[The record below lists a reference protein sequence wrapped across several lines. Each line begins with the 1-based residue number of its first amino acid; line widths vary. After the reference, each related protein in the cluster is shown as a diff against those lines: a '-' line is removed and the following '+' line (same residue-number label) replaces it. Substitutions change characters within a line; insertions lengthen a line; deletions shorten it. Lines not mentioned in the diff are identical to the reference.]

1 MCGRYALTASSE
13 QLMLLFDLLQV
24 TFDLVPRYNLAPTQL
39 APVVHL
45 GEDGL
50 RTLTP
55 MNWGLV
61 PRWAKDRSIG
71 SRLIN
76 ARGETVAEKPAFRT
90 AFRERRCLVP
100 ADGFYEWR
108 STDAG
113 KQPYFI
119 HRADHS
125 LLVMAGLWETW
136 RDPNGRESLQTFTI
150 LTTHANRFL
159 APLHDRMP
167 VFIDRDRFDAWL
179 SRGAIDGTS
188 REDVLRPVA
197 DDVLVMHPVS
207 TRVNSP
213 AHDEPNLVEP
223 IAVGDHFRPS
233 AEQPRLF
240 D

>member
-24 TFDLVPRYNLAPTQL
+24 TVDLVPRYNLAPTQL

-45 GEDGL
+45 GDDGL

-55 MNWGLV
+55 MRWGLV

-71 SRLIN
+71 SRMIN

-108 STDAG
+108 STDGG

-125 LLVMAGLWETW
+125 PLVMAGLWETW

-150 LTTHANRFL
+150 LTTRANRFL

-167 VFIDRDRFDAWL
+167 VFIDPDRFDAWL
-179 SRGAIDGTS
+179 SRGAIDETS
-188 REDVLRPVA
+188 WQDLMCPVA
-197 DDVLVMHPVS
+197 DDVLAMHPVS

-213 AHDEPNLVEP
+213 THDEPHLVEP
-223 IAVGDHFRPS
+223 ITVDAPVRPPG
-233 AEQPRLF
+233 EQPRLF

>member
-55 MNWGLV
+55 MSWGLV

-108 STDAG
+108 RTDTG

-125 LLVMAGLWETW
+125 PLVMAGLWETW
-136 RDPNGRESLQTFTI
+136 RAPNGRESLQTFTI
-150 LTTHANRFL
+150 LTTRANRFL

-179 SRGAIDGTS
+179 SRGAIDETS
-188 REDVLRPVA
+188 RENFLRPVA

-223 IAVGDHFRPS
+223 ITVGDNFRPPG
-233 AEQPRLF
+233 EQPRLF

>member
-24 TFDLVPRYNLAPTQL
+24 SFDHVPRYNIAPTQL

-45 GEDGL
+45 GDDGL

-55 MNWGLV
+55 MRWGLV

-71 SRLIN
+71 SRMIN
-76 ARGETVAEKPAFRT
+76 ARGETVAEKPAFRM

-119 HRADHS
+119 QRADHS
-125 LLVMAGLWETW
+125 RLVMAGLWETW
-136 RDPNGRESLQTFTI
+136 RAPNGRESLQTFTI
-150 LTTHANRFL
+150 LTTQANRCL
-159 APLHDRMP
+159 TPLHDRMP
-167 VFIDRDRFDAWL
+167 VFLDRDRFDAWL
-179 SRGAIDGTS
+179 SRDAIDETLWQ
-188 REDVLRPVA
+188 DLMRPIA

-213 AHDEPNLVEP
+213 AHDEPHLVEP
-223 IAVGDHFRPS
+223 VAVDAPVRPPG
-233 AEQPRLF
+233 EQPRLF